1 MPTKLGQNFLQ
12 DTLVLEKIIH
22 SISAHPAD
30 SILEVGPGKGIL
42 TEKLAHC
49 AKNVLA
55 IEIDMELIPF
65 LKQRFLSM
73 PNIEIIHE
81 DILGINL
88 PKLLENI
95 PSYKLVANIPYY
107 ITSKIIRLFLEQTK
121 QPQEMILMIQK
132 EVAERIVAPQGQSSI
147 LSIAI
152 NYYAAAE
159 ILFSVDKTAF
169 LPVPKVDSAVIRIT
183 PHQSFDAS
191 LDKNFFRLVRIGF
204 SSKRKT
210 LLNNLAIGLQ
220 LDKQLLEEILQ
231 KISFTAHTRA
241 QELTVTDWKELC
253 VLLDK

>member
-1 MPTKLGQNFLQ
+1 
-12 DTLVLEKIIH
+12 
-22 SISAHPAD
+22 
-30 SILEVGPGKGIL
+30 
-42 TEKLAHC
+42 
-49 AKNVLA
+49 
-55 IEIDMELIPF
+55 
-65 LKQRFLSM
+65 M

-88 PKLLENI
+88 PKLLEDI

-132 EVAERIVAPQGQSSI
+132 EVAERIVAPQGQGSI

-183 PHQSFDAS
+183 PRQSFDAS
-191 LDKNFFRLVRIGF
+191 LDKKFFRLVRIGF

-210 LLNNLAIGLQ
+210 LLNNLATGLQ
-220 LDKQLLEEILQ
+220 LDKQLLEAILQ
-231 KISFTAHTRA
+231 KLSFTAHTRA
-241 QELTVTDWKELC
+241 QELTVANWKEL
-253 VLLDK
+253 VLLLDK